1 MTTPRSAAVGV
12 YPVSPPVLRLM
23 STSLKPDS
31 ANTFMNLS
39 SRRQVLCLG
48 LLFCLCYAA
57 GCTPP
62 AKPSAEPA
70 AKTAAPAA
78 NLEVLVVGDPQFAG
92 QVARSWQAEGGG
104 EAKVSE
110 QSLEDWLKSD
120 FAVDAKV
127 DVVVFPAELQ
137 SEVLAKEPFLELPT
151 NLWNGTEINKAEL
164 LSHFRTDLTKYRNKN
179 FVVPLGA
186 PQMLLVYRADVLAA
200 LQVEPP
206 KTWNELDAL
215 VAKLAETQELKNAE
229 GEALPRAVGQPS
241 GGNWAAHVCLARVAG
256 AISGHG
262 RLSTV
267 VNVETF
273 KPLVDSKPFVEA
285 FGAMAQWE
293 KTRAAG
299 GVGQAYADPE
309 AVYRGLAEG
318 ELALGITWPSVH
330 FTDASAKSAV
340 QLRVARLPA
349 VAQWFDTGSGE
360 WRAHGEEDQ
369 RAVDYLGF
377 SGLAAGVSRNSLHAS
392 ESLNFLAW
400 LCSKRISLQLS
411 TQSKL
416 TGPFRSS
423 QLANPVRWVGESL
436 QPEAVDQYAEA
447 IRRTHGDRLI
457 MTFPKMPGQRQYLA
471 ALAGAAAKAAEGSLT
486 PEQAA
491 AEAVSEFSRL
501 TESLGGA
508 PRQSRLLREAEGY

>member
-1 MTTPRSAAVGV
+1 MSNSLISDSSRVQKDSSDRRRLLCVGV
-12 YPVSPPVLRLM
+12 L
-23 STSLKPDS
+23 
-31 ANTFMNLS
+31 FF
-39 SRRQVLCLG
+39 LCL
-48 LLFCLCYAA
+48 AT

-62 AKPSAEPA
+62 AKPSAEPS
-70 AKTAAPAA
+70 AKTVAPPAT
-78 NLEVLVVGDPQFAG
+78 LEVLVVGDPQLAG
-92 QVARSWQAEGGG
+92 QVARTWQAEGGG

-110 QSLEDWLKSD
+110 LSLEDWSKSG
-120 FAVDAKV
+120 FAVDSRV
-127 DVVVFPAELQ
+127 DVVVFPSEAQ
-137 SEVLAKEPFLELPT
+137 SDVLASEPFLELPT

-164 LSHFRTDLTKYRNKN
+164 LAHFRTDLAKYRNKN

-186 PQMLLVYRADVLAA
+186 PQLLLVYRADVLAA

-206 KTWNELDAL
+206 KTWSELDAL
-215 VAKLAETQELKNAE
+215 VGKLAEAQELKSAA
-229 GEALPRAVGQPS
+229 GDALPRAVGQPM
-241 GGNWAAHVCLARVAG
+241 GGDWAAHVCLARVAG

-285 FGAMAQWE
+285 YGAMAQWE

-299 GVGQAYADPE
+299 GVAGAYADPE
-309 AVYRGLAEG
+309 AVFRGLAQG
-318 ELALGITWPSVH
+318 ELALGVTWPSVH
-330 FTDASAKSAV
+330 FTDETAKSTS

-349 VAQWFDTGSGE
+349 VAEWFDTGSGE

-447 IRRTHGDRLI
+447 IRLTHADRLI
-457 MTFPKMPGQRQYLA
+457 MTFPKMPGQRKYLA
-471 ALAGAAAKAAEGSLT
+471 VLAAAALKVSEGSLT

-491 AEAVSEFSRL
+491 AEAVSEFNRL

-508 PRQSRLLREAEGY
+508 ARQSRLLREAEGY

>member
-1 MTTPRSAAVGV
+1 
-12 YPVSPPVLRLM
+12 M
-23 STSLKPDS
+23 SNSLKPVLPS
-31 ANTFMNLS
+31 VLS
-39 SRRQVLCLG
+39 HFSRQRRLLCVG
-48 LLFCLCYAA
+48 LLVALCSGV

-62 AKPSAEPA
+62 VKPA
-70 AKTAAPAA
+70 AETPAKVAAAPAT
-78 NLEVLVVGDPQFAG
+78 LEVLVVSDPQLAG

-104 EAKVSE
+104 AAKVSE
-110 QSLEDWLKSD
+110 LSLEDWVKSD
-120 FAVDAKV
+120 FAVESKV

-186 PQMLLVYRADVLAA
+186 PQLLLVYRADVLAA

-206 KTWNELDAL
+206 TTWSELDSL
-215 VAKLAETQELKNAE
+215 VARLGEVEELKSDA
-229 GEALPRAVGQPS
+229 GGVLPRAVGQPA
-241 GGNWAAHVCLARVAG
+241 GGNWAAHVALARVAG

-273 KPLVDSKPFVEA
+273 KPLVDSPPFVEA

-293 KTRAAG
+293 KTRAKG
-299 GVGQAYADPE
+299 GVEKPYADPE
-309 AVYRGLAEG
+309 AVFRGLAQG
-318 ELALGITWPSVH
+318 DLALGITWPSIH
-330 FTDASAKSAV
+330 FAGDAGKSFE
-340 QLRVARLPA
+340 QLRIARLPA
-349 VAQWFDTGSGE
+349 VAKWFDGGSGE

-377 SGLAAGVSRNSLHAS
+377 SGLSAGVSRNSLHAS

-411 TQSKL
+411 TQSEL

-436 QPEAVDQYAEA
+436 QPETVDQYAEA
-447 IRRTHGDRLI
+447 IRQTHADRLI

-471 ALAGAAAKAAEGSLT
+471 ALASAASKAAEGSLT

-491 AEAVSEFSRL
+491 AEAVSDFNRL
-501 TESLGGA
+501 SESLGGA

>member
-1 MTTPRSAAVGV
+1 MSNSLITVLPSVLSHFSSQRRLIGV
-12 YPVSPPVLRLM
+12 
-23 STSLKPDS
+23 
-31 ANTFMNLS
+31 
-39 SRRQVLCLG
+39 G
-48 LLFCLCYAA
+48 LLVAICSGF

-62 AKPSAEPA
+62 VKPA
-70 AKTAAPAA
+70 AEAPAKVAAAPET
-78 NLEVLVVGDPQFAG
+78 LEVLVVGDPQVAG

-104 EAKVSE
+104 EARVSE
-110 QSLEDWLKSD
+110 LSLEDWSKSD
-120 FAVDAKV
+120 FAVEPKV
-127 DVVVFPAELQ
+127 DVVVFPSELQ
-137 SEVLAKEPFLELPT
+137 SDVLGKEPFLELPT

-164 LSHFRTDLTKYRNKN
+164 LSHFRTDLAKYRNKY

-186 PQMLLVYRADVLAA
+186 PQLLLIYRADVLVA

-206 KTWNELDAL
+206 KTWNELDSL
-215 VAKLAETQELKNAE
+215 VAKLAELPELKSS
-229 GEALPRAVGQPS
+229 GGDMLPRAVGQPT
-241 GGNWAAHVCLARVAG
+241 GGDWAAHVCLARVAG

-273 KPLVDSKPFVEA
+273 KPLVDSKPFLEA

-299 GVGQAYADPE
+299 GVAGAYADPE
-309 AVYRGLAEG
+309 AVFRGLAQG
-318 ELALGITWPSVH
+318 ELALGLTWPSVH
-330 FTDASAKSAV
+330 FMDEAAKSTS

-349 VAQWFDTGSGE
+349 VAQWFDTGSNQ
-360 WRAHGEEDQ
+360 WRAHGGEDQ
-369 RAVDYLGF
+369 RAVDYLGV
-377 SGLAAGVSRNSLHAS
+377 SGLTAGVSRNSLHAS

-447 IRRTHGDRLI
+447 IRQTHADRLI

-471 ALAGAAAKAAEGSLT
+471 ALASAASKAAEGSLT

-491 AEAVSEFSRL
+491 AEAVSDFNRL

-508 PRQSRLLREAEGY
+508 ARQSRLLREAEGY

>member
-1 MTTPRSAAVGV
+1 
-12 YPVSPPVLRLM
+12 M
-23 STSLKPDS
+23 SISLKPDS
-31 ANTFMNLS
+31 S
-39 SRRQVLCLG
+39 SVLTNISDRRHLLCVGLTLCLS
-48 LLFCLCYAA
+48 LAN

-62 AKPSAEPA
+62 SKPTAEAPAKA
-70 AKTAAPAA
+70 AAPPAT
-78 NLEVLVVGDPQFAG
+78 LEVLVVGDPQFAG

-104 EAKVSE
+104 EAKVTE
-110 QSLEDWLKSD
+110 LSLEDWIKSD
-120 FAVDAKV
+120 FAVDSKV
-127 DVVVFPAELQ
+127 DVTVFPAELQ
-137 SEVLAKEPFLELPT
+137 SELLAKEPFLELPMS
-151 NLWNGTEINKAEL
+151 LWNGTEINKAEL
-164 LSHFRTDLTKYRNKN
+164 LAHFRTDLAKYRNKN

-186 PQMLLVYRADVLAA
+186 PQLLLVYRADVLAA

-206 KTWNELDAL
+206 KTWSELDAL
-215 VAKLAETQELKNAE
+215 VAKLGEAKELKNAE
-229 GEALPRAVGQPS
+229 GEALPRAVGQPL
-241 GGNWAAHVCLARVAG
+241 GGNWAAQLCLARVAG

-299 GVGQAYADPE
+299 GVAGAYADPE
-309 AVYRGLAEG
+309 AVFRGLAKG
-318 ELALGITWPSVH
+318 ELALGVTWPSVH
-330 FTDASAKSAV
+330 FTDDATKSAT
-340 QLRVARLPA
+340 QLRIARLPA
-349 VAQWFDTGSGE
+349 VAQWFDSGSGE

-400 LCSKRISLQLS
+400 LCSKRVSLQLS
-411 TQSKL
+411 TQSQL

-423 QLANPVRWVGESL
+423 QLANPVRWIGEGL

-447 IRRTHGDRLI
+447 IRLTHADRLI
-457 MTFPKMPGQRQYLA
+457 MTFPKMPSQKKYLA
-471 ALAGAAAKAAEGSLT
+471 ALAAAAAKAAEGTLT
-486 PEQAA
+486 PDQAA
-491 AEAVSEFSRL
+491 AEAVSEFNRL

-508 PRQSRLLREAEGY
+508 ARQSRLLREAEAY